1 MSLDLKAGYWQVEL
15 DEKSI
20 PYTAFTVGPLEFYEC
35 VRMPFGLTN
44 APATFQR
51 LMETCLGD
59 PHLQWC
65 IIYLDDVIVFAKS
78 LEEHLDH
85 LEAVFEKL
93 AKAGLKLKPTKCE
106 FFQNHISY
114 LGHIVSSQGIETDP
128 KKISVILDWPQ
139 PKTVSDV

>member
-1 MSLDLKAGYWQVEL
+1 MEL

-20 PYTAFTVGPLEFYEC
+20 PCTTFPVGPLRFYEC

-44 APATFQR
+44 AAATFQR
-51 LMETCLGD
+51 FTETCLGD
-59 PHLQWC
+59 LHLQWC
-65 IIYLDDVIVFAKS
+65 IIYLGDVIVFTKS
-78 LEEHLDH
+78 LEEHQDH

-106 FFQNHISY
+106 FFWNRISY

-139 PKTVSDV
+139 PTIGNLYRDMHECSDH